1 MLKALEQG
9 YDIINGRRNFSHY
22 PRSRRIVSKLYNK
35 IARRFVG
42 YTGHDLNCGIK
53 VFRREVVQET
63 KLRPGYHRYMVAL
76 AERNGFNVGE
86 VDVELSPRPRG
97 GSNYSTGRI
106 LEGII
111 DLIGLRIRLSFEER
125 PMFLFGTSGLVLSTI
140 GLLIGAY
147 LGYLAFLGQP
157 ITLRPLTLISV
168 FLFVTGI
175 QFLSLGLLSEMLSG
189 LREEVKSLRDNLKS
203 TSEASS

>member
-1 MLKALEQG
+1 
-9 YDIINGRRNFSHY
+9 
-22 PRSRRIVSKLYNK
+22 
-35 IARRFVG
+35 
-42 YTGHDLNCGIK
+42 
-53 VFRREVVQET
+53 
-63 KLRPGYHRYMVAL
+63 
-76 AERNGFNVGE
+76 
-86 VDVELSPRPRG
+86 
-97 GSNYSTGRI
+97 
-106 LEGII
+106 
-111 DLIGLRIRLSFEER
+111 LRIRLSFEER